1 MKIHSKV
8 LRKILTI
15 IQAIISIGLLFHI
28 FLRYNIS
35 LLDRASALS
44 MPAWLI
50 LSFFFT
56 LVLIPF
62 LSAARWNIFLFYSGI
77 TEKLKQLIKI
87 NFISIF
93 WGIMLPS
100 SDGFA
105 AIRMYLI
112 EKKHR
117 DKPGTS
123 GSTIIAEKL
132 LGFILLCFFGI
143 FFSLFIHNIPQ
154 IAIARTVLILTAI
167 IILSITLIITN
178 SRIYNYVSLRLE
190 KIRFAGKVFE
200 FLSGM
205 HSSLTRLP
213 FMKILLRAL
222 PIMILIQLTTFINVY
237 LLFRAMD
244 INIPIIY
251 HLAFVPVIQIIS
263 LIPVTISGFGIRE
276 GAFVHFY
283 SLVGIEPTVAFSV
296 SILNFLILTGVPAF
310 IGGVISITG
319 QIHKRD
325 VVK

>member
-8 LRKILTI
+8 FRKILTI
-15 IQAIISIGLLFHI
+15 AQAMISIGLLFHI
-28 FLRYNIS
+28 FFRYNIS

-44 MPAWLI
+44 IPAWLI

-56 LVLIPF
+56 LVLIPI
-62 LSAARWNIFLFYSGI
+62 LAAARWKIFLFYSGI
-77 TEKLKQLIKI
+77 SEKMKTLIRI

-117 DKPGTS
+117 DIPGTS

-132 LGFILLCFFGI
+132 PGFILLCILGF

-154 IAIARTVLILTAI
+154 MAVVRTILILIAI

-190 KIRFAGKVFE
+190 KIRFARKIFE
-200 FLSGM
+200 YLSGM

-213 FMKILLRAL
+213 FKKILLKAL

-237 LLFRAMD
+237 LIFKAMN

-251 HLAFVPVIQIIS
+251 HLAFVPIIQIIS
-263 LIPVTISGFGIRE
+263 LMPVTISGFGIRE

-283 SLVGIEPTVAFSV
+283 NLIGIEPTVAFSV

-310 IGGVISITG
+310 IGGIISIAG
-319 QIHKRD
+319 QIYKRD
-325 VVK
+325 VIK

>member
-1 MKIHSKV
+1 MKIRSKV
-8 LRKILTI
+8 FRKILTI
-15 IQAIISIGLLFHI
+15 IQAIISIGLLTHI

-35 LLDRASALS
+35 LLNRASALS
-44 MPAWLI
+44 IPEWLI
-50 LSFFFT
+50 FSFFFT
-56 LVLIPF
+56 LVMIPI
-62 LSAARWNIFLFYSGI
+62 LSAVRWKIFLFYAGI
-77 TEKLKQLIKI
+77 SEKLKQLIKM

-117 DKPGTS
+117 DQPGTS

-154 IAIARTVLILTAI
+154 IALARIILILIAI

-178 SRIYNYVSLRLE
+178 SSIYNYVSIRVK
-190 KIRFAGKVFE
+190 KIKFAGKVFK
-200 FLSGM
+200 FLSSM

-213 FMKILLRAL
+213 FKKILLKAL
-222 PIMILIQLTTFINVY
+222 PTMILIQLTTFINVY
-237 LLFRAMD
+237 LIFKAMD

-251 HLAFVPVIQIIS
+251 HLTFVPVIQIIS

-283 SLVGIEPTVAFSV
+283 GLIGIEPTVAFSV

-310 IGGVISITG
+310 IGGIISIVS

-325 VVK
+325 VVQ

>member
-1 MKIHSKV
+1 
-8 LRKILTI
+8 
-15 IQAIISIGLLFHI
+15 
-28 FLRYNIS
+28 
-35 LLDRASALS
+35 
-44 MPAWLI
+44 MPGWLI
-50 LSFFFT
+50 FSFYFT
-56 LVLIPF
+56 LVLIPV
-62 LSAARWNIFLFYSGI
+62 LSASRWKIFLFYAGI
-77 TEKLKQLIKI
+77 SEKLKQLIKI

-154 IAIARTVLILTAI
+154 IAIARTLLILIASI
-167 IILSITLIITN
+167 MFLITLIITN
-178 SRIYNYVSLRLE
+178 SRIYNYVSIRLE
-190 KIRFAGKVFE
+190 KIRFARKVFE
-200 FLSGM
+200 FLSSM

-213 FMKILLRAL
+213 FKKILLKAL
-222 PIMILIQLTTFINVY
+222 PIMILIQLTTFVNVY
-237 LLFRAMD
+237 LIFKAMD

-251 HLAFVPVIQIIS
+251 HLVFVPVIQIIS

-283 SLVGIEPTVAFSV
+283 GLIGIEPTIAFSV

-310 IGGVISITG
+310 IGGMISIAN

-325 VVK
+325 VIR

>member
-1 MKIHSKV
+1 
-8 LRKILTI
+8 
-15 IQAIISIGLLFHI
+15 
-28 FLRYNIS
+28 
-35 LLDRASALS
+35 
-44 MPAWLI
+44 MPVWLI
-50 LSFFFT
+50 FSFYFT
-56 LVLIPF
+56 LVLIPI
-62 LSAARWNIFLFYSGI
+62 LSAVRWKIFLFYSGI
-77 TEKLKQLIKI
+77 SEKLKQLIKI

-154 IAIARTVLILTAI
+154 IAIARTILILTAI
-167 IILSITLIITN
+167 TILSITLIITN
-178 SRIYNYVSLRLE
+178 SSIYNYVSIRLK
-190 KIRFAGKVFE
+190 KIRFARKVFE

-213 FMKILLRAL
+213 FKKIILEAL

-237 LLFRAMD
+237 LIFKAMG
-244 INIPIIY
+244 ISIPIIY
-251 HLAFVPVIQIIS
+251 HLAFIPVIQIIS

-276 GAFVHFY
+276 GAFVQFY

-310 IGGVISITG
+310 IGGIISIAS

-325 VVK
+325 IIK

>member
-1 MKIHSKV
+1 MKTHSNTI
-8 LRKILTI
+8 RKLFTFFQI
-15 IQAIISIGLLFHI
+15 IISIGLLAFI
-28 FLRYNIS
+28 FFRYNIS
-35 LLDRASALS
+35 LANKAITL
-44 MPAWLI
+44 PQPEWLI
-50 LSFFFT
+50 FSLFLT
-56 LVLIPF
+56 LILIPI
-62 LSAARWNIFLFYSGI
+62 LAAVRWRIFLFFTDI
-77 TEKLKQLIKI
+77 KEKLLSLIKI

-132 LGFILLCFFGI
+132 LGFILLCFCGI
-143 FFSLFIHNIPQ
+143 FFGLFIHDIPQ
-154 IAIARTVLILTAI
+154 IALARIILILIAI

-178 SRIYNYVSLRLE
+178 SNIYNYVSIRLK
-190 KIRFAGKVFE
+190 KIKFARKVFE

-205 HSSLTRLP
+205 HRSLTRLP
-213 FMKILLRAL
+213 FKEILLEAL
-222 PIMILIQLTTFINVY
+222 PIMILIQLTTFMNVY
-237 LLFRAMD
+237 LIFKAMD

-251 HLAFVPVIQIIS
+251 HLSFVPVIQIIS

-310 IGGVISITG
+310 IGGIISIAS

-325 VVK
+325 VIK

>member
-8 LRKILTI
+8 FRKIITI
-15 IQAIISIGLLFHI
+15 IQTLISIGLLSYI
-28 FLRYNIS
+28 LLRYNVS
-35 LLDRASALS
+35 LFNRAATLS
-44 MPAWLI
+44 TPVWLI
-50 LSFFFT
+50 FSFFFT
-56 LVLIPF
+56 LVLIPI
-62 LSAARWNIFLFYSGI
+62 LSAARWKIFLFYSGI
-77 TEKLKQLIKI
+77 SEKLKHLIKI
-87 NFISIF
+87 NFVSIF

-132 LGFILLCFFGI
+132 LGSILLCFFGI
-143 FFSLFIHNIPQ
+143 FLSLFIYNIHQ
-154 IAIARTVLILTAI
+154 IAIARTILVLIAI

-178 SRIYNYVSLRLE
+178 SKIYNYVSLRLE
-190 KIRFAGKVFE
+190 KIRFARKIFNY
-200 FLSGM
+200 LSGM

-213 FMKILLRAL
+213 FKKILLKTL

-237 LLFRAMD
+237 LIFKAMD

-276 GAFVHFY
+276 GAFIHFY
-283 SLVGIEPTVAFSV
+283 SLVGIEPAVAFSV

-310 IGGVISITG
+310 IGGIISIAD
-319 QIHKRD
+319 QVNKKD

>member
-8 LRKILTI
+8 FRKILTI
-15 IQAIISIGLLFHI
+15 IQAIISIGLLIHI

-35 LLDRASALS
+35 LLNRASALS
-44 MPAWLI
+44 MPVWLI
-50 LSFFFT
+50 FSFYFT
-56 LVLIPF
+56 LVLIPI
-62 LSAARWNIFLFYSGI
+62 LSAVRWKIFLFYSGI
-77 TEKLKQLIKI
+77 SEKLKQLIKI

-154 IAIARTVLILTAI
+154 IAIARTILILTAI
-167 IILSITLIITN
+167 TILSITLIITN
-178 SRIYNYVSLRLE
+178 SSIYNYVSIRLK
-190 KIRFAGKVFE
+190 KIRFARKVFE

-213 FMKILLRAL
+213 FKKIILEAL

-237 LLFRAMD
+237 LIFKAMG
-244 INIPIIY
+244 ISIPIIY
-251 HLAFVPVIQIIS
+251 HLAFIPVIQIIS

-276 GAFVHFY
+276 GAFVQFY

-310 IGGVISITG
+310 IGGIISIAS

-325 VVK
+325 IIK

>member
-8 LRKILTI
+8 IRKILTI
-15 IQAIISIGLLFHI
+15 IQAIISIGLLIHI
-28 FLRYNIS
+28 FLRYNVS
-35 LLDRASALS
+35 LFNRAAILS
-44 MPAWLI
+44 TPVWLI
-50 LSFFFT
+50 FSFYFT
-56 LVLIPF
+56 LVMIPV
-62 LSAARWNIFLFYSGI
+62 LSAARWKIFLFYSGI
-77 TEKLKQLIKI
+77 SEKIKQLIKI

-117 DKPGTS
+117 NRPGTS
-123 GSTIIAEKL
+123 SSTIIAEKL

-154 IAIARTVLILTAI
+154 IVIARTLLILIVI
-167 IILSITLIITN
+167 IILLIMLIITN
-178 SRIYNYVSLRLE
+178 SKIYNYVSLRLE
-190 KIRFAGKVFE
+190 KIRFDRRVFKY
-200 FLSGM
+200 LSGM
-205 HSSLTRLP
+205 HSALTKLP
-213 FMKILLRAL
+213 FKKILLEAL
-222 PIMILIQLTTFINVY
+222 PIMVLIQLTSFLNVY
-237 LLFRAMD
+237 LIFKAMG
-244 INIPIIY
+244 ISIPIIH

-310 IGGVISITG
+310 IGGIISIAG

-325 VVK
+325 VIK

>member
-8 LRKILTI
+8 FRNILTI
-15 IQAIISIGLLFHI
+15 VQTIISIGLLLHI
-28 FLRYNIS
+28 FFRYNIS

-62 LSAARWNIFLFYSGI
+62 LAAARWKIFLFYSGI
-77 TEKLKQLIKI
+77 SEKLKQLIKI

-112 EKKHR
+112 EKKHK
-117 DKPGTS
+117 DIPGTS

-132 LGFILLCFFGI
+132 LGSILLCFLGI
-143 FFSLFIHNIPQ
+143 IFSLFIHNIPQ
-154 IAIARTVLILTAI
+154 IAISRIILILIAI
-167 IILSITLIITN
+167 ILLSITLIITN
-178 SRIYNYVSLRLE
+178 SRIYNYVSLLLK
-190 KIRFAGKVFE
+190 KIRFAGKIFE
-200 FLSGM
+200 YLSGM
-205 HSSLTRLP
+205 HNSLTRLP
-213 FMKILLRAL
+213 FKKILLKAL

-237 LLFRAMD
+237 LLFKAMD
-244 INIPIIY
+244 MNIPIIY
-251 HLAFVPVIQIIS
+251 HLAFVPIIQIIS

-283 SLVGIEPTVAFSV
+283 GLIGIEPTVAFSV

-310 IGGVISITG
+310 IGGIISIAG

-325 VVK
+325 VLK

>member
-1 MKIHSKV
+1 MKIRSKV
-8 LRKILTI
+8 FRKILTI
-15 IQAIISIGLLFHI
+15 IQAIISIGLLCHI

-35 LLDRASALS
+35 LLNRASALS
-44 MPAWLI
+44 MPVWLI
-50 LSFFFT
+50 FSFYFT
-56 LVLIPF
+56 LVLIPI
-62 LSAARWNIFLFYSGI
+62 LSAVRWKIFLFYSGI
-77 TEKLKQLIKI
+77 SEKLKQLIKI

-112 EKKHR
+112 EKKHIDR
-117 DKPGTS
+117 PGTS

-143 FFSLFIHNIPQ
+143 FFSLFIHYIPQ
-154 IAIARTVLILTAI
+154 IALARTILILIAI

-178 SRIYNYVSLRLE
+178 SSIYNYVSIRLK
-190 KIRFAGKVFE
+190 KIRFARKVFE
-200 FLSGM
+200 FLSSM
-205 HSSLTRLP
+205 HGSLTRLQ
-213 FMKILLRAL
+213 FKKILLEAL
-222 PIMILIQLTTFINVY
+222 LIMVLIQLTTFINVY
-237 LLFRAMD
+237 LIFKAMG
-244 INIPIIY
+244 ISIPIIY

-263 LIPVTISGFGIRE
+263 LIPITISGFGIRE

-283 SLVGIEPTVAFSV
+283 GLIGIEPTVAFSV

-310 IGGVISITG
+310 IGGIISIVS
-319 QIHKRD
+319 QIQKRD

>member
-8 LRKILTI
+8 FRKILTI
-15 IQAIISIGLLFHI
+15 IQAIISIGLLTHI

-35 LLDRASALS
+35 LLNRASALS
-44 MPAWLI
+44 IPEWLI
-50 LSFFFT
+50 FSFFFT
-56 LVLIPF
+56 LVMIPI
-62 LSAARWNIFLFYSGI
+62 LSAVRWKIFLFYAGI
-77 TEKLKQLIKI
+77 SEKLKQLIKM

-117 DKPGTS
+117 DQPGTS

-154 IAIARTVLILTAI
+154 IALARIILILIAI

-178 SRIYNYVSLRLE
+178 SSIYNYVSIRVK
-190 KIRFAGKVFE
+190 KIKFAGKVFK
-200 FLSGM
+200 FLSSM

-213 FMKILLRAL
+213 FKKILLKAL
-222 PIMILIQLTTFINVY
+222 PTMILIQLTTFINVY
-237 LLFRAMD
+237 LIFKAMD

-251 HLAFVPVIQIIS
+251 HLTFVPVIQIIS

-283 SLVGIEPTVAFSV
+283 GLIGIEPTVAFSV

-310 IGGVISITG
+310 IGGIISIVS

-325 VVK
+325 VVQ

>member
-8 LRKILTI
+8 FRKILTI
-15 IQAIISIGLLFHI
+15 IQIVISIGLLIHI
-28 FLRYNIS
+28 FMRYNMS
-35 LLDRASALS
+35 FLDSTSALS
-44 MPAWLI
+44 VSVWLI
-50 LSFFFT
+50 LSFFLT
-56 LVLIPF
+56 LVLIPI
-62 LSAARWNIFLFYSGI
+62 LSAVRWKIFLFYSGI
-77 TEKLKQLIKI
+77 TERLKQLIKI

-117 DKPGTS
+117 NLPGTS
-123 GSTIIAEKL
+123 SSTIIAEKL
-132 LGFILLCFFGI
+132 LGFILLCFFGL

-154 IAIARTVLILTAI
+154 IAIARTFLILTTI
-167 IILSITLIITN
+167 IILLITLIITN

-190 KIRFAGKVFE
+190 KIIFAGKVFE
-200 FLSGM
+200 YLSGM

-213 FMKILLRAL
+213 FKKILLRAL
-222 PIMILIQLTTFINVY
+222 PIMILVQLATFINVY
-237 LLFRAMD
+237 FIFRAMD
-244 INIPIIY
+244 ISIPIIY
-251 HLAFVPVIQIIS
+251 HLVFVPVIQIIS

-283 SLVGIEPTVAFSV
+283 SLIGIEPSVAFSV
-296 SILNFLILTGVPAF
+296 SILNFLILTCVPAF
-310 IGGVISITG
+310 IGGIVSIAG

-325 VVK
+325 VLK

>member
-1 MKIHSKV
+1 MKIRSKV
-8 LRKILTI
+8 FRRILTI
-15 IQAIISIGLLFHI
+15 IQAIISGGLLIHI

-35 LLDRASALS
+35 LLNRASALS
-44 MPAWLI
+44 TPVWLI
-50 LSFFFT
+50 FSFYFT
-56 LVLIPF
+56 LVLIPI
-62 LSAARWNIFLFYSGI
+62 LSATRWKIFLFYAGI
-77 TEKLKQLIKI
+77 SEKLKQLIKI

-132 LGFILLCFFGI
+132 LGFMLLCFFGI

-154 IAIARTVLILTAI
+154 IALTRTILVLIAI
-167 IILSITLIITN
+167 VMFSITLIITN
-178 SRIYNYVSLRLE
+178 SRIYNYVSIRLK
-190 KIRFAGKVFE
+190 KIKFARKVFE
-200 FLSGM
+200 YLSGM
-205 HSSLTRLP
+205 HNSLTKLP
-213 FMKILLRAL
+213 FKKILLQAL

-237 LLFRAMD
+237 LIFKAMD
-244 INIPIIY
+244 INIPVIY

-263 LIPVTISGFGIRE
+263 LIPLTISGFGIRE

-283 SLVGIEPTVAFSV
+283 GLIGIEPTVAFSV

-310 IGGVISITG
+310 IGGIISITS
-319 QIHKRD
+319 QIHKKD
-325 VVK
+325 IIK

>member
-1 MKIHSKV
+1 MKIRSKV
-8 LRKILTI
+8 FRKILTI
-15 IQAIISIGLLFHI
+15 IQAIISIGLLTHI

-35 LLDRASALS
+35 LLNRTGALS
-44 MPAWLI
+44 MPGWLI
-50 LSFFFT
+50 FSFYFT
-56 LVLIPF
+56 LVLIPV
-62 LSAARWNIFLFYSGI
+62 LSASRWKIFLFYAGI
-77 TEKLKQLIKI
+77 SEKLKQLIKI

-154 IAIARTVLILTAI
+154 IAIARTLLILIASI
-167 IILSITLIITN
+167 MFLITLIITN
-178 SRIYNYVSLRLE
+178 SRIYNYVSIRLE
-190 KIRFAGKVFE
+190 KIRFARKVFE
-200 FLSGM
+200 FLSSM

-213 FMKILLRAL
+213 FKKILLKAL
-222 PIMILIQLTTFINVY
+222 PIMILIQLTTFVNVY
-237 LLFRAMD
+237 LIFKAMD

-251 HLAFVPVIQIIS
+251 HLVFVPVIQIIS

-283 SLVGIEPTVAFSV
+283 GLIGIEPTIAFSV

-310 IGGVISITG
+310 IGGMISIAN

-325 VVK
+325 VIR